1 MKHAAKK
8 PKASSLARSLALS
21 LIAVAAMTALLQV
34 FHQPSSPC
42 SEPLTYRIGSVDARF
57 RLNADEVRHA
67 VHEAVSLWGM
77 ASGRELFREDPQGD
91 IEINLVYDYR
101 QEASDRLKGITGTM
115 ENSKRS
121 YEALKA
127 HLEGMESDFRQ
138 KKAELERDLADYN
151 ARISSLVAQGEAQA
165 QRDSL
170 DSLRHDLLLRQDELK
185 RMTDTMNSMVVLVNE
200 LAHNLNLGVSDYNNT
215 GQRLGNEFSEGL
227 YERKGGR
234 ETIIIFH
241 FTNHTRLVRVLAH
254 ELGHALGLGHVDDPR
269 ALMYRLNLSESLEIS
284 PVDIQALKMR
294 CSDE

>member
-42 SEPLTYRIGSVDARF
+42 NEPLTYRIGSVDARF

-67 VHEAVSLWGM
+67 VHEAVSLWDM

-284 PVDIQALKMR
+284 PVDIQALKTR